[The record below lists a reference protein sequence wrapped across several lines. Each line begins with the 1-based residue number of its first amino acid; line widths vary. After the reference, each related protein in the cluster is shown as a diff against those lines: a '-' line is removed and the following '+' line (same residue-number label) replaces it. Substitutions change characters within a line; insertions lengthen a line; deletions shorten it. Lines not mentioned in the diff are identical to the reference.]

1 MISYITIFVQKTP
14 LRQKEKKTS
23 NIIADYEELAKYR
36 VLNLEA
42 LHFSCFIPLLGNLT
56 VTELDILNYT
66 GLFVIWSV

>member
-23 NIIADYEELAKYR
+23 NIIADYEELTKYR